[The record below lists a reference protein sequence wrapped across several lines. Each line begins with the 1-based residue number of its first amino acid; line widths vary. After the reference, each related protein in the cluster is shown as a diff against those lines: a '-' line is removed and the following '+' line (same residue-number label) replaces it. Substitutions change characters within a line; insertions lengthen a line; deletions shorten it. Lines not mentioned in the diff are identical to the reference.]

1 MASPAARGWW
11 GCLLDPALIAEN
23 LALVRGR
30 VGPDVQIL
38 AATKYVEADD
48 LPALHEGG
56 VRLVGENRSDAL
68 IAKQE
73 AHRDLFTWDF
83 IGHVQSRKVRE
94 VVGRVR
100 LIHAIDSLS
109 ACRRLQDAE
118 KDAFPIFISGAA
130 RGNCLLQVNVAG
142 EESKSG
148 VPVDEVDRFLEEV
161 SPLDAVRFHGL
172 MTMPPLADDP
182 NDARPWFAALR
193 ELRDRLAPA
202 WRGRHEFRELSMGT
216 SQDYQAAAAEGAT
229 IVRVGSVLYGR

>member
-1 MASPAARGWW
+1 M
-11 GCLLDPALIAEN
+11 LDPALIAEN
-23 LALVRGR
+23 LALVRER

-38 AATKYVEADD
+38 AATKYVDAGD

-68 IAKQE
+68 VAKQE

-83 IGHVQSRKVRE
+83 IGHVQSRKVRD

-109 ACRRLQDAE
+109 ACRRMQEQAE
-118 KDAFPIFISGAA
+118 VTVD
-130 RGNCLLQVNVAG
+130 CLLQVNVAG
-142 EESKSG
+142 EDTKAG
-148 VPVDEVDRFLEEV
+148 VGLTDVDGFLNDVAELERV
-161 SPLDAVRFHGL
+161 QFRGL
-172 MTMPPLADDP
+172 MTMPPLVDDP

-202 WRGRHEFRELSMGT
+202 WEGRHSFLELSMGT
-216 SQDYQAAAAEGAT
+216 SQDYEAAAAEGAT

>member
-1 MASPAARGWW
+1 
-11 GCLLDPALIAEN
+11 LLDPALIAEN
-23 LALVRGR
+23 LALVRER

-68 IAKQE
+68 ITKQE
-73 AHRDLFTWDF
+73 AHRHLFTWDF

-109 ACRRLQDAE
+109 ACRRMQDQAE
-118 KDAFPIFISGAA
+118 TPVD
-130 RGNCLLQVNVAG
+130 CLLQVNVAG
-142 EESKSG
+142 EDTKAG
-148 VPVDEVDRFLEEV
+148 VGVGDVDGFLDEVAALER
-161 SPLDAVRFHGL
+161 VRFHGL
-172 MTMPPLADDP
+172 MTMPPLVDDP

-193 ELRDRLAPA
+193 ELRDRLTPA
-202 WRGRHEFRELSMGT
+202 WQGRHEFRELSMGT
-216 SQDYQAAAAEGAT
+216 SQDYEAAAAEGAT